1 MRKPY
6 QGGMRGTYQGGE
18 RNLLEGGNDGGL
30 SGGDEKTLSRCGV
43 GAHYQ
48 EDIRGLSWGGK
59 TVSLA

>member
-1 MRKPY
+1 
-6 QGGMRGTYQGGE
+6 MRGTYQGGE